1 MQYNVYD
8 LIIHNWPKLAQTP
21 DKKWHRTWEI
31 VLKSPVIEPVD
42 LVAYSESLSHED
54 FLVSV
59 EICDGDRLK
68 VSVTTERWGWEDE
81 LYSATYN
88 MFEAIDNLFGTIDT
102 IQGQERDL
110 WEPWLR
116 KSWRNSRDELQ
127 QQNLEVNSTGNNFG
141 TIDTIQGQERDLWEP
156 WLRKSWRNPRDELQQ
171 QNLEVNSM
179 TNNEDNKTTVTKDN
193 YIVGNLNIQGSDNKN
208 SIEGDYN
215 VQGNSNNVSG
225 GEQITATEVVK
236 MLAELEEKI
245 QNFTALPEAD
255 RENSTTRL
263 KAAQLEVKES
273 EPDKKSIAKS
283 LKRVNETLNEAGK
296 TTKEVKKLV
305 GELFPTVSKVA
316 GYLGYAVGK
325 IWMMLP

>member
-1 MQYNVYD
+1 M
-8 LIIHNWPKLAQTP
+8 
-21 DKKWHRTWEI
+21 
-31 VLKSPVIEPVD
+31 
-42 LVAYSESLSHED
+42 AYSESLSHED

-81 LYSATYN
+81 LYFATYN

-102 IQGQERDL
+102 IQGQDRDL

-127 QQNLEVNSTGNNFG
+127 QQNLEVNS
-141 TIDTIQGQERDLWEP
+141 
-156 WLRKSWRNPRDELQQ
+156 
-171 QNLEVNSM
+171 M
-179 TNNEDNKTTVTKDN
+179 TNNEGSNTTIKGNK
-193 YIVGNLNIQGSDNKN
+193 IEGNRNIQGSDNNN

-215 VQGNSNNVSG
+215 VQGNSNNVSV

-245 QNFTALPEAD
+245 QNFTALPEAN
-255 RENSTTRL
+255 RRKSTTHL
-263 KAAQLEVKES
+263 EAAQLEVQES
-273 EPDKKSIAKS
+273 EPDKESIANS

-296 TTKEVKKLV
+296 TTKEVKELV

-316 GYLGYAVGK
+316 GYLGYAAGK

>member
-1 MQYNVYD
+1 MQYSVD
-8 LIIHNWPKLAQTP
+8 DIIIHNWPKLAQTP
-21 DKKWHRTWEI
+21 DKKWHRTWDI
-31 VLKSPVIEPVD
+31 ILKSPVIEAVD
-42 LVAYSESLSHED
+42 LVAYSQSLSHED

-88 MFEAIDNLFGTIDT
+88 MFEAIDNLFGNIDT
-102 IQGQERDL
+102 IQGQDREL

-116 KSWRNSRDELQ
+116 NNWRNS
-127 QQNLEVNSTGNNFG
+127 
-141 TIDTIQGQERDLWEP
+141 
-156 WLRKSWRNPRDELQQ
+156 RDELQQ

-193 YIVGNLNIQGSDNKN
+193 YIVGNGNIQGSDNNN

-215 VQGNSNNVSG
+215 VQGNSNNVSV

-245 QNFTALPEAD
+245 HNFTALPEAN
-255 RENSTTRL
+255 REKSITRL
-263 KAAQLEVKES
+263 KAAKLEVKES
-273 EPDKKSIAKS
+273 EPDKQSIAKS

-296 TTKEVKKLV
+296 TTKEVKELV
-305 GELFPTVSKVA
+305 EELFPTVSKVA